1 MAVLPDHLDHG
12 LRVIFCGTAVGTTS
26 AERGHYYSG
35 AGNEFWR
42 YLHEAG
48 LTPRQLAP
56 ADDETITSYG
66 IGLTD
71 LAKNVAASSDR
82 GLRKK
87 YDLASFVEKIELYAP
102 AIVAFHGKEAA
113 RAVSHASGHRS
124 DVSLG
129 LQAWQIAGSRVFVVP
144 SASGANR
151 DVSRLEGKPTR
162 VAWFI
167 ELREL
172 VDDLGR

>member
-1 MAVLPDHLDHG
+1 MTVLPDHLDHG
-12 LRVIFCGTAVGTTS
+12 LRVVFCGTAVGTTS
-26 AERGHYYSG
+26 AARRHYYSG
-35 AGNEFWR
+35 PGNEFWQ
-42 YLHEAG
+42 YLYAAG

-56 ADDETITSYG
+56 TDDDTITSYG
-66 IGLTD
+66 VGLTD

-87 YDLASFVEKIELYAP
+87 YDLASFFEKIELYAP

-113 RAVSHASGHRS
+113 RAVSRAAGHG
-124 DVSLG
+124 DAVSLG
-129 LQAWQIAGSRVFVVP
+129 LQPWRIASSRVFVVP

-151 DVSRLEGKPTR
+151 DVSRLEGKPSR

-167 ELREL
+167 ALREL
-172 VDDLGR
+172 VDDLG